1 MGGLGCK
8 IYHSHKGTKT
18 QIVKELLDQNEI
30 LVEVREHLL
39 YMQELGV
46 ELVDVDL
53 TVFGDVG
60 SVRSVVK
67 GSSAEVG
74 AARPQV
80 APQYSRPPAE
90 PVVYEK
96 PPATLQIPQPKTQ
109 KPKISTPG
117 ARLASLPSLSRR
129 EKTNLS
135 ANDNSRP
142 EKDTILRQA
151 ASITEENEIVRP
163 KPIEVAHATVPA
175 IDHSNDTIEGI
186 RAEIGDCTR
195 CKLHSL
201 GRTQIV
207 HTTGNFQSDLMFIG
221 EAPGADE
228 DEQGFPFV
236 GRAGQLLTKIIE
248 SIGIK
253 REDVVIGNI
262 NRCRPPGNRQPE
274 PDETA
279 QCRPFIIREIA
290 VVKPK
295 VVVVLGATAAHNL
308 LQVKT
313 PISKLRGQFHDY
325 FDVKVMPTF
334 HPAYLLRD
342 PHKKREVWEDMKK
355 VRDLL
360 QGRST
365 D

>member
-1 MGGLGCK
+1 MTEVLG
-8 IYHSHKGTKT
+8 
-18 QIVKELLDQNEI
+18 
-30 LVEVREHLL
+30 EVREHLL

-53 TVFGDVG
+53 SGF
-60 SVRSVVK
+60 
-67 GSSAEVG
+67 G
-74 AARPQV
+74 AADESEKPQDV
-80 APQYSRPPAE
+80 RGGAAVSTTISQYAERQAE

-96 PPATLQIPQPKTQ
+96 PPASIQIPQAQTA
-109 KPKISTPG
+109 KPKAATPG

-129 EKTNLS
+129 EKPVI
-135 ANDNSRP
+135 NSKEKKADEKP
-142 EKDTILRQA
+142 EILMQV
-151 ASITEENEIVRP
+151 ASRDEITQPITEDKVTENIS
-163 KPIEVAHATVPA
+163 KTATA
-175 IDHSNDTIEGI
+175 AAETNDTIESI

-195 CKLHSL
+195 CKLHT

-207 HTTGNFQSDLMFIG
+207 HTTGNFQTALMFVG
-221 EAPGADE
+221 EAPGKDE

-248 SIGIK
+248 GIGIK
-253 REDVVIGNI
+253 REDVCIGNI
-262 NRCRPPGNRQPE
+262 NRCRPPENRQPE

-290 VVKPK
+290 VIKPK

-325 FDVKVMPTF
+325 FGVKVMPTF

-360 QGRST
+360 QGKIFE
-365 D
+365 